1 MPQVPPMEWEIVF
14 EPMPP
19 KVREHRKSRI
29 DWERRLAPVKA
40 APGAQARILRCD
52 TNTQKDYFIR
62 TIKKYLSKYLPSEKW
77 ELEGTKM
84 QDSRGGYGVW
94 ATYRGTWTQ
103 KELEAKEIAR
113 KIHSDRM
120 KLAHARKRIRQQV
133 ANGDLPTVR
142 PYPGAR

>member
-1 MPQVPPMEWEIVF
+1 MEFEVVF

-19 KVREHRKSRI
+19 KVREYRKSRI
-29 DWERRLAPVKA
+29 DWETRLAPVKA

-52 TNTQKDYFIR
+52 TKTQKDYFIR
-62 TIKKYLSKYLPSEKW
+62 TIRLYQSKYAPLEKW
-77 ELEGTKM
+77 EFEGARM

-94 ATYRGTWTQ
+94 ACYRGTYTE
-103 KELEAKEIAR
+103 KEIEAREIAR

-120 KLAHARKRIRQQV
+120 KMVYARKKIREQV
-133 ANGDLPTVR
+133 KAGQMPTVR